1 MERKH
6 DLLIFIGRFQPFHSG
21 HRRVVHLALQQAR
34 HMLILLGSS
43 FKARDIKNPFTFDE
57 RQNMILESLDP
68 QDISRITIRPLHDYL
83 YNDNKWMA
91 EVQKHVDIFTSNFP
105 YTSGRMDDNLGLKMP
120 ANPKIGIIGH
130 DKDDSSWYLKAFPQ
144 WDFIEVGHSYDES
157 IDATTIRNMWLN
169 GQSPNFTSG
178 VLRDSVHSFIYNK
191 FPKKEYERL
200 VREYN
205 EITQGKQKWNG
216 TPYEVQFMTV
226 DAVVVQSG
234 HVLLVRRRS
243 APGEG
248 LWAIPGGYLNSGETF
263 ENGMLRE
270 LREETKIKV
279 PEPVLRGN
287 IKGSH
292 IFDAPNR
299 SLRGRIVT
307 RAYLIELAPGELPKV
322 KGSDDAAKAQ
332 WIPLA
337 DFEKMEEEMFE
348 DHHHIVSYFLGRV

>member
-1 MERKH
+1 MEKTH
-6 DLLIFIGRFQPFHSG
+6 NLLVFIGRFQPFHSG
-21 HRRVVHLALQQAR
+21 HRRVVQLALEQAD
-34 HMLILLGSS
+34 HVLILVGSS
-43 FKARDIKNPFTFDE
+43 YKPRDIMNPFTFGE
-57 RQNMILESLDP
+57 RQSMIESSLDFE
-68 QDISRITIRPLHDYL
+68 DSKRVRIRPLRDYL
-83 YNDNKWMA
+83 YNDNKWMS
-91 EVQKHVDIFTSNFP
+91 EVQQHVELFTSTTP
-105 YTSGRMDDNLGLKMP
+105 YFQARGKALT
-120 ANPKIGIIGH
+120 KIGIIGY

-144 WDFIEVGHSYDES
+144 WDFVDVGRSYIET
-157 IDATTIRNMWLN
+157 IDATTIRNMWLS

-178 VLRDSVHSFIYNK
+178 VLKDSVHSFIYEK

-205 EITQGKQKWNG
+205 NITEGKQKWKG

-248 LWAIPGGYLNSGETF
+248 LWAIPGGYLNSNETF
-263 ENGMLRE
+263 KQGMLRE

-279 PEPVLRGN
+279 PEPVLAGN
-287 IKGSH
+287 IKASH
-292 IFDAPNR
+292 EFDAPKR

-307 RAYLIELAPGELPKV
+307 KAFLIELPPGELPKV
-322 KGSDDAAKAQ
+322 KGSDDAEKAK

-337 DFEKMEEEMFE
+337 DFEKMEDQMFE

>member
-1 MERKH
+1 MESTH
-6 DLLIFIGRFQPFHSG
+6 DLLVFIGRFQPFHFG
-21 HRRVVHLALQQAR
+21 HRRVVQLALQQSR
-34 HMLILLGSS
+34 RVLILVGSS
-43 FKARDIKNPFTFDE
+43 FKARDIKNPFSFKE
-57 RQNMILESLDP
+57 RADMILDSLEP
-68 QDISRITIRPLHDYL
+68 QDIARITIRPLHDYL

-91 EVQKHVDIFTSNFP
+91 EVQKHVDLVSHGGHSENGFQ
-105 YTSGRMDDNLGLKMP
+105 DL
-120 ANPKIGIIGH
+120 KIGIIGH

-144 WDFIEVGHSYDES
+144 WDFIEVGHSYDAS
-157 IDATTIRNMWLN
+157 IDATTIRNMWLS

-205 EITQGKQKWNG
+205 SITDGKQKWKG

-226 DAVVVQSG
+226 DSVVVQSG

-279 PEPVLRGN
+279 PEPVLRGS

-307 RAYLIELAPGELPKV
+307 RAYLIELPPGELPKV
-322 KGSDDAAKAQ
+322 KGSDDAAKAK

-337 DFEKMEEEMFE
+337 DFEKMEEDMFE

>member
-1 MERKH
+1 MEKKH
-6 DLLIFIGRFQPFHSG
+6 DLLIFIGRFQPFHTG
-21 HRRVVHLALQQAR
+21 HRRVVQLALQQAR
-34 HMLILLGSS
+34 QVLILVGSS
-43 FKARDIKNPFTFDE
+43 FKPRDIKNPFTFDE
-57 RQNMILESLDP
+57 RQTMILNSLEP
-68 QDISRITIRPLHDYL
+68 QDIARVVIRPLHDYL

-91 EVQKHVDIFTSNFP
+91 EVQKHVDITSESILQNTP
-105 YTSGRMDDNLGLKMP
+105 RNGQ
-120 ANPKIGIIGH
+120 IGIIGH

-157 IDATTIRNMWLN
+157 IDATTIRNMWLS

-178 VLRDSVHSFIYNK
+178 VLRDSVHSFIYSK

-205 EITQGKQKWNG
+205 EITQGKQKWKG

-279 PEPVLRGN
+279 PEPVLRGS
-287 IKGSH
+287 IKASH
-292 IFDAPNR
+292 VFDAPNR

-307 RAYLIELAPGELPKV
+307 RAYLIELPPGELPKV
-322 KGSDDAAKAQ
+322 KGSDDAAKAK

>member
-1 MERKH
+1 MEKTY

-21 HRRVVHLALQQAR
+21 HQRVVQLALQQAK
-34 HMLILLGSS
+34 HVLILVGSS
-43 FKARDIKNPFTFDE
+43 FKARDIKNPFTFGE
-57 RQNMILESLDP
+57 RQNMILESLEP
-68 QDISRITIRPLHDYL
+68 QDIAHITIRPLRDYL

-91 EVQKHVDIFTSNFP
+91 EVQKHVDINSKFN
-105 YTSGRMDDNLGLKMP
+105 D
-120 ANPKIGIIGH
+120 KIGVIGH

-144 WDFIEVGHSYDES
+144 WDFIEVGHSYDAS
-157 IDATTIRNMWLN
+157 IDATTIRNMWLS

-191 FPKKEYERL
+191 FIKREYERL
-200 VREYN
+200 VREYDT
-205 EITQGKQKWNG
+205 ITKGKQQWKG

-234 HVLLVRRRS
+234 HVLLVRRRA

-248 LWAIPGGYLNSGETF
+248 LWAIPGGYLNANETF

-279 PEPVLRGN
+279 PEPVLRGC
-287 IKGSH
+287 IKASH
-292 IFDAPNR
+292 VFDAPNR

-307 RAYLIELAPGELPKV
+307 RAYLIELPPGELPKV
-322 KGSDDAAKAQ
+322 KGSDDAAKAK